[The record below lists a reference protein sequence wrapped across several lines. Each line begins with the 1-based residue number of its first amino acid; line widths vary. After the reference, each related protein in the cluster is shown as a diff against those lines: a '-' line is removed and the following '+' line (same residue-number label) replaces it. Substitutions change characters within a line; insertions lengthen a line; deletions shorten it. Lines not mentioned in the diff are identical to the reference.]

1 LILLDT
7 QVLVW
12 FAQEDSRLQDGA
24 KLLIEQETAAD
35 EAMISPISFW
45 EVAMLVDKGKLPLGH
60 RPLDWMM
67 AILDGIGFRI
77 EPVAP
82 IIAIDAGSLPGD
94 IHGDPADRIIVA
106 TARHLGCPLLTT
118 DRKILD
124 YAAAGHLRA
133 IDARL

>member
-12 FAQEDSRLQDGA
+12 FAQEDRRLKDPA
-24 KLLIEQETAAD
+24 KLLIEQKAAAD

-60 RPLDWMM
+60 RPLDWMET
-67 AILDGIGFRI
+67 ILDGVGFRI
-77 EPVAP
+77 EPLAP
-82 IIAIDAGSLPGD
+82 IITIDAGSLPGD

-118 DRKILD
+118 DHEIIEYAKI
-124 YAAAGHLRA
+124 GHLKA